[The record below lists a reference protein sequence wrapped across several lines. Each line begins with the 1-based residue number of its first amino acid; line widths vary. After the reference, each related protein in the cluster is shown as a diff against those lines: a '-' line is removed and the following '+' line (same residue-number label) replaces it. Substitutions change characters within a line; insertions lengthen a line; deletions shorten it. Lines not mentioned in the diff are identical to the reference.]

1 MPAPVVTVAQMRE
14 WEKVT
19 WTSGV
24 AEDAVM
30 RTAGA
35 AVAGCARRMTREG
48 DWILFLAGKG
58 HNGDDAAYGCEFLG
72 GRRSM
77 QQRVIDPEECLRQ
90 LEFQLSRRP
99 ALIVDGLFG
108 IGLNRPLSGAWP
120 RLLERINASGVPVL
134 AVDVPSGLNSD
145 TGLPLDVAIRA
156 ERTVTFGAVK
166 QGLLKT
172 SAAGFVGKLEV
183 AGDIGLLP
191 YPFTTDVN
199 LTLPSD
205 FAGFPPGRPV
215 TGHKG
220 AFGHVAVVAGSPGY
234 HGAAVLAA
242 RGAQRAQPGLVT
254 VIAHEAVRLPIAA
267 QLQSAMVYAGPEEVV
282 LPESC
287 SAVVVG
293 PGLAFPELSDRFR
306 RAIRRLWQD
315 SPLPVVADASAL
327 DWLPEGPVPPESIR
341 VMTPHPGEAAR
352 LLRTTAVEVQRDRMA
367 TVRELSRRFGN
378 AVVVLKGHQ
387 SIVGRGR
394 EELYVNNSGNP
405 YLAQGGAGDLLAGY
419 LGGLLAQPALRGDVV
434 LTARFG
440 VWQHGAAADAL
451 LARRPNFSIEE
462 LADELGL
469 VRS

>member
-24 AEDAVM
+24 TEDAVM
-30 RTAGA
+30 RTAGVL
-35 AVAGCARRMTREG
+35 VARLAEQMSKEN
-48 DWILFLAGKG
+48 DFVLFLAGKG
-58 HNGDDAAYGCEFLG
+58 HNGDDAAYGCEFIR
-72 GRRSM
+72 GRRAELI
-77 QQRVIDPEECLRQ
+77 RVVDPEDCLRQ
-90 LEFQLSRRP
+90 IPALLERKP

-108 IGLNRPLSGAWP
+108 IGLNRPLSGAWMN
-120 RLLERINASGVPVL
+120 LIERINQSGVPIL

-172 SAAGFVGKLEV
+172 TAVGFVGKLEV
-183 AGDIGLLP
+183 ASDIGLLP
-191 YPFTTDVN
+191 YPFTTDINV
-199 LTLPSD
+199 TAAGD
-205 FAGFPPGRPV
+205 FDGFPPKRPIA
-215 TGHKG
+215 GHKG
-220 AFGHVAVVAGSPGY
+220 TFGHVAIVAGSPGY

-254 VIAHEAVRLPIAA
+254 VFAHEAVRMPIAA
-267 QLQSAMVYAGPEEVV
+267 QLQAAMVYAGPEDFV
-282 LPESC
+282 LPDSC

-293 PGLAFPELSDRFR
+293 PGLAFSELSDRFQR
-306 RAIRRLWQD
+306 SIRRLWQD

-327 DWLPEGPVPPESIR
+327 DWLPDGPCPTDALR

-352 LLRTTAVEVQRDRMA
+352 LLQCSVAEVQRDRVTA
-367 TVRELSRRFGN
+367 VRELSRRWGN
-378 AVVVLKGHQ
+378 AIVVLKGHQ
-387 SIVGRGR
+387 TMVGRGR
-394 EELYVNNSGNP
+394 EEIYVNNSGNP
-405 YLAQGGAGDLLAGY
+405 HLAQGGAGDLLAGY
-419 LGGLLAQPALRGDVV
+419 LGGLLAQSALQKDPVFTV
-434 LTARFG
+434 RFG

-462 LADELGL
+462 LANELGL